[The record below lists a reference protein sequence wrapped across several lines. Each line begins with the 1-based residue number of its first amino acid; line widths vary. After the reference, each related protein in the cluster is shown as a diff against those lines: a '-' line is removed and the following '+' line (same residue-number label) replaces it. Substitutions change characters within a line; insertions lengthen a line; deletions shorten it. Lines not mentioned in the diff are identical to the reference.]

1 MPRRMAEVMRS
12 EEDPDA
18 IVIVLDGAEAR
29 LLVWALK
36 HARPHARK
44 RQRALMAELAEAL
57 VSGIA
62 KAAAD
67 ETNVEG
73 A

>member
-1 MPRRMAEVMRS
+1 MAEVMRS

-44 RQRALMAELAEAL
+44 GRRALMEELAEELIARVEAL
-57 VSGIA
+57 ESA
-62 KAAAD
+62 
-67 ETNVEG
+67 
-73 A
+73 

>member
-1 MPRRMAEVMRS
+1 MAEVSHS

-44 RQRALMAELAEAL
+44 QRRALMAELAEAL
-57 VSGIA
+57 VSGID